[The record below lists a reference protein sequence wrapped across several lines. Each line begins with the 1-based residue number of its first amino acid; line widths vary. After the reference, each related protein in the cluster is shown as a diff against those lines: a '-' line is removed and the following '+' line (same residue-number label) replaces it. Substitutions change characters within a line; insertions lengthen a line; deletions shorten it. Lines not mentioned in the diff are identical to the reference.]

1 MEMNDEVVFTTTR
14 FVETTKKHFEEKQKL
29 VTKRNVMAERF
40 NQAKKFFE
48 SISRQG
54 AEAQARDV
62 GEGIKQLL
70 ILIDAINKVEKE
82 IKDLDVVLISNLE
95 MFLGNYVIYL
105 ETANT
110 VDDLGR
116 ERKGQKIFTVPTLS
130 DDEVMQITP
139 EDIYTMKVLK
149 QALSVSS
156 IRVIRK

>member
-1 MEMNDEVVFTTTR
+1 MEMNEEVVFTTTT
-14 FVETTKKHFEEKQKL
+14 FVETTKKLFEEKQKL

-70 ILIDAINKVEKE
+70 SLIDAINKVEKE

-105 ETANT
+105 ETAST

-116 ERKGQKIFTVPTLS
+116 KRDGQKIFMVPTLT
-130 DDEVMQITP
+130 DDEVCQITP

-156 IRVIRK
+156 IRVVRK

>member
-1 MEMNDEVVFTTTR
+1 MEMNEEVVFTTTR

-48 SISRQG
+48 SIARQG

-70 ILIDAINKVEKE
+70 SLIDAINKVEKE

-95 MFLGNYVIYL
+95 MFLGNYVVYL

-116 ERKGQKIFTVPTLS
+116 KREGQKIFMVPTLS
-130 DDEVMQITP
+130 DDEVCQITP